1 MQVEKYQKNQTK
13 YQFFSYGEADN
24 IHTLNDFNFLKSK
37 DYITNYHKDLQ
48 TLFEINNVEYKL

>member
-1 MQVEKYQKNQTK
+1 MSSI
-13 YQFFSYGEADN
+13 FFSYGEADN